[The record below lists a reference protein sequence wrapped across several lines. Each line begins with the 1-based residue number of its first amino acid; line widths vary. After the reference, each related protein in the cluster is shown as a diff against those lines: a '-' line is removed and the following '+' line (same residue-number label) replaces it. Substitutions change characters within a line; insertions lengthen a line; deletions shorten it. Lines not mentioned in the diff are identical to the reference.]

1 MNSFTVERATD
12 STLPD
17 AYALH
22 PDRADAEQRLAQFRE
37 RMAAGQ
43 TRPEQFVLLRSERG
57 VEGVVLIAQNPQV
70 PLIPRARADTPG
82 VGLTQF
88 FALLHEVAPER
99 TLLLDSGL
107 TELDA
112 ASAMA
117 AGWTLDDEQV
127 MYETDLT
134 ARTWALAPD
143 ALEGGA
149 ELLERPEVAA
159 LLAELGQA
167 DWEMPP
173 EWIIVALPGADGQP
187 VALGAVGSTN
197 RPGWAS
203 INMIGVRESEH
214 GQGLGTRLHAHLL
227 ARAAERFTHHAGRT
241 EASNHA
247 MRQIFER
254 NGSEPRAQQL
264 YFRSL

>member
-37 RMAAGQ
+37 RMATGQ

-88 FALLHEVAPER
+88 FAFLHEAAPER

-112 ASAMA
+112 APALS
-117 AGWTLDDEQV
+117 AGWTLDDAQV
-127 MYETDLT
+127 MYETDLNT
-134 ARTWALAPD
+134 RTWALGPD

-149 ELLERPEVAA
+149 ERLKRPEVAA

-167 DWEMPP
+167 DWETDPD
-173 EWIIVALPGADGQP
+173 WLVVALPNENGEP
-187 VALGAVGSTN
+187 VALGAVGPSG

-203 INMIGVRESEH
+203 IDMIGVRESER

-247 MRQIFER
+247 MRRIFER

-264 YFRSL
+264 YFKSL

>member
-12 STLPD
+12 GTLPD

-57 VEGVVLIAQNPQV
+57 VEAVVLIAQNPQV

-82 VGLTQF
+82 MGLTQF
-88 FALLHEVAPER
+88 FAFLHEVAPER

-107 TELDA
+107 TELNTA
-112 ASAMA
+112 PVLS

-134 ARTWALAPD
+134 ARTWALIPD
-143 ALEGGA
+143 ALGA
-149 ELLERPEVAA
+149 AA
-159 LLAELGQA
+159 VLQ
-167 DWEMPP
+167 
-173 EWIIVALPGADGQP
+173 
-187 VALGAVGSTN
+187 
-197 RPGWAS
+197 
-203 INMIGVRESEH
+203 ES
-214 GQGLGTRLHAHLL
+214 LRLFCPFA
-227 ARAAERFTHHAGRT
+227 
-241 EASNHA
+241 
-247 MRQIFER
+247 
-254 NGSEPRAQQL
+254 
-264 YFRSL
+264 